1 MKKYLLITDADAETV
16 TRLTGMDA
24 HDTPL
29 GVLVEEP
36 RPFNL
41 QAELDKLDRM
51 LHPRCTCGKFSI
63 IHSSKCPFAVMA

>member
-1 MKKYLLITDADAETV
+1 LVTDADAETV

-29 GVLVEEP
+29 GALVKKP

-41 QAELDKLDRM
+41 QAELDRLDRM
-51 LHPRCTCGKFSI
+51 LHPNDLRCTCGSFAI
-63 IHSSKCPFAVMA
+63 LHSSRCPLAYVVT